1 MKDGYDPIKIERVDI
16 KEWLKQ
22 DPDNILI
29 IINGIN
35 VKHREICIK
44 KSYFLNPAPNS
55 IFKFCSIKN
64 NALMI
69 TETINSPDYIELGE
83 YLGTYLLVHWKSFI
97 KVLKPKSNRAF
108 SLNPGIIGPTLDE
121 FDMPMTPTPGSIAT
135 IKHNKQFYHIE
146 VPMPPPSGA
155 ILPKM
160 VYKDVHPTFISKEK
174 LELTQIGLKKLTV
187 KMKMSSVKSEIP
199 MPKISDA
206 EYQLLKDK
214 INDPNGTGRAAI
226 IKKMFLY
233 FQEYAA
239 IYPNGKEYNVLFTLK
254 DLNDLDTAV
263 AGVPLDAQ
271 IFVNTFDHNI
281 PYEEQVYFD
290 KVLASALYDYS
301 LIDGWDSAMNT
312 YLRVGEDYFKT
323 PAFLHNLKV
332 YGDPK
337 YYDNVTEIAD
347 SFKSSNI
354 NVAKKLL
361 DKYKVDFHLLAS
373 PEEIYDKVYNLLDT
387 VRKLSIQYGINK
399 VKEKIVAIDKCFLE
413 FAPRV
418 TTHMT
423 TKKYYRGMTG
433 KYGHT
438 GIGDTILLKNFT
450 SISPNIEV
458 AKGFGLFKTT
468 AATLD
473 NGKACC
479 LFEITLTEGM
489 PYINMINTTKFKS
502 EAEILL
508 PRDIRA
514 TLTKITKGSNIKVR
528 VRLPN
533 KTIETRIYP
542 SDIYHITVTMKSK
555 DQFKIDT
562 GCNDFVVGQLE
573 KIKLKDLFSTKLTTK
588 QKKPVEE
595 GIIQMVPHNV
605 EKNLD
610 EDLPKLKVPRCP
622 NGMRRDK
629 KTKKCVKK
637 ESKKTKT
644 KTKSKTKSKTKT
656 KTKSKTK
663 SNMKSK
669 TKSKTKTKTKSKTK
683 TLNKT
688 MTGKKAIKKGKIVL
702 TKKQQAAIKPVKTQK
717 CKGLSEEVCIQT
729 QGCKYAKGAK
739 RSFCR
744 KGVNNT

>member
-1 MKDGYDPIKIERVDI
+1 
-16 KEWLKQ
+16 
-22 DPDNILI
+22 
-29 IINGIN
+29 
-35 VKHREICIK
+35 
-44 KSYFLNPAPNS
+44 
-55 IFKFCSIKN
+55 
-64 NALMI
+64 
-69 TETINSPDYIELGE
+69 
-83 YLGTYLLVHWKSFI
+83 
-97 KVLKPKSNRAF
+97 
-108 SLNPGIIGPTLDE
+108 
-121 FDMPMTPTPGSIAT
+121 
-135 IKHNKQFYHIE
+135 E

-438 GIGDTILLKNFT
+438 
-450 SISPNIEV
+450 
-458 AKGFGLFKTT
+458 
-468 AATLD
+468 
-473 NGKACC
+473 
-479 LFEITLTEGM
+479 
-489 PYINMINTTKFKS
+489 
-502 EAEILL
+502 
-508 PRDIRA
+508 
-514 TLTKITKGSNIKVR
+514 
-528 VRLPN
+528 
-533 KTIETRIYP
+533 
-542 SDIYHITVTMKSK
+542 
-555 DQFKIDT
+555 
-562 GCNDFVVGQLE
+562 
-573 KIKLKDLFSTKLTTK
+573 
-588 QKKPVEE
+588 
-595 GIIQMVPHNV
+595 
-605 EKNLD
+605 
-610 EDLPKLKVPRCP
+610 
-622 NGMRRDK
+622 
-629 KTKKCVKK
+629 
-637 ESKKTKT
+637 
-644 KTKSKTKSKTKT
+644 
-656 KTKSKTK
+656 
-663 SNMKSK
+663 
-669 TKSKTKTKTKSKTK
+669 
-683 TLNKT
+683 
-688 MTGKKAIKKGKIVL
+688 
-702 TKKQQAAIKPVKTQK
+702 
-717 CKGLSEEVCIQT
+717 
-729 QGCKYAKGAK
+729 
-739 RSFCR
+739 
-744 KGVNNT
+744 